1 MYFFN
6 LSKIIFFDDLLI
18 KKYHDII
25 NIKNAIKIEEKIIDI
40 HESILIINPTENTNK
55 EVKSITITAKKIGFK
70 KNVFLR
76 FIM

>member
-6 LSKIIFFDDLLI
+6 LSKIIFFDVLLI